1 MNDNYKK
8 TIIIFGGSG
17 GVGLEVSKYLYKKG
31 YNLVVTYN
39 NNSKEIKNLIK
50 KNSKFQN
57 KIFTFKCNFID
68 PNSIKKTINFAFKN
82 KSEVLY
88 VINCV
93 GIFDYDN
100 FKNLSYNKI
109 SKIFKINAFSLITI
123 NQAILRNKKLRK
135 IIKVISIGS
144 SSALDGFKD
153 TLTYCG
159 SKHALLGIIKS
170 LNETI
175 AKKNIFN
182 YCLNLGSIK
191 NKMGKKIRGGDF
203 KKFIETRSAIKALQF
218 LIDVDLPALP
228 EEIFLK
234 RFRG

>member
-1 MNDNYKK
+1 MQENYKK

-17 GVGLEVSKYLYKKG
+17 GIGFEVARYFYSKG

-39 NNSKEIKNLIK
+39 
-50 KNSKFQN
+50 KNSKRIKDFAKKKGHGKN
-57 KIFTFKCNFID
+57 KIFTFKCSFLSQ
-68 PNSIKKTINFAFKN
+68 NSIKKAIRFAFKKKN
-82 KSEVLY
+82 EVSH

-93 GIFDYDN
+93 GIFEYDN
-100 FKNLSYNKI
+100 LKNFNYKKI
-109 SKIFKINAFSLITI
+109 SDIFKINAFSLIAI
-123 NQAILRNKKLRK
+123 NEAILKNKKLIN

-153 TLTYCG
+153 TYTYCG

-170 LNETI
+170 LNETL

-191 NKMGKKIRGGDF
+191 NKMGKKVKGGEF
-203 KKFIETRSAIKALQF
+203 KKFIQTKSVIESLKF
-218 LIDVDLPALP
+218 LADLELPAFP

-234 RFRG
+234 RYKG

>member
-1 MNDNYKK
+1 MNKK

-17 GVGLEVSKYLYKKG
+17 GIGLEAVKYFYKKG

-39 NNSKEIKNLIK
+39 RNPKQIKDFLRK
-50 KNSKFQN
+50 KSHQLN
-57 KIFTFKCNFID
+57 KIFITKCSFLNE
-68 PNSIKKTINFAFKN
+68 NSIKKTINFAFKK
-82 KSEVLY
+82 KSEVSY

-93 GIFDYDN
+93 GIFEYDN
-100 FKNLSYNKI
+100 FKTSNYKNI
-109 SKIFKINAFSLITI
+109 SDIFKINAFSLIAI
-123 NQAILRNKKLRK
+123 NQAILNNKKLKK

-153 TLTYCG
+153 TYTYCG

-170 LNETI
+170 LNQTI

-191 NKMGKKIRGGDF
+191 NNMGKKVRGGEF
-203 KKFIETRSAIKALQF
+203 KKFILTKTVIKSLQF
-218 LIDVDLPALP
+218 LIDIELPALP

-234 RFRG
+234 RYKD

>member
-1 MNDNYKK
+1 MNDNSKK

-17 GVGLEVSKYLYKKG
+17 GVGLEVSKYFYRKG
-31 YNLVVTYN
+31 FNLVVTYN
-39 NNSKEIKNLIK
+39 NNSKNIKNIIK
-50 KNSKFQN
+50 KNLKFQN
-57 KIFTFKCNFID
+57 KIFTLKCNFVD
-68 PNSIKKTINFAFKN
+68 QNSIKKTINFAFKK
-82 KSEVLY
+82 KSEVTY

-93 GIFDYDN
+93 GIFEYDN

-109 SKIFKINAFSLITI
+109 SNIFKINTFSLISI
-123 NQAILRNKKLRK
+123 NQAILRKKKLRK
-135 IIKVISIGS
+135 KIKVISIGS
-144 SSALDGFKD
+144 SSSLAGFKD

-159 SKHALLGIIKS
+159 SKHALLGIIRS

-191 NKMGKKIRGGDF
+191 NKMGKKVRSKEF
-203 KKFIETRSAIKALQF
+203 KKFINTRSVIKALQF
-218 LIDVDLPALP
+218 LIDVELPALP